1 MRTPLL
7 LALVAVLTTSP
18 GPLGA
23 QARQLSRIARTF
35 ELRPRDARDAQFEDG
50 YRRHLDWHLG
60 AGDRSAWYLWEVTNG
75 ERAGLLVDGTFD
87 HAWSDF
93 DAAVDPKGDR
103 ADNTRNV
110 ESFVQRAASQVWRL
124 RPELGPG
131 GAAGEAPDPPET
143 AMLVVRTEYR
153 LRPGTDSAFARALR
167 SLSGAAGTT
176 RYHVYELLSG
186 GELPTYVLWA
196 PATTWAEAG
205 RFMEATARAPGTLTA
220 LAGWTRSELWRF
232 RADLS
237 ICRSASLRCHRT
249 LPS

>member
-1 MRTPLL
+1 MPTLLL
-7 LALVAVLTTSP
+7 LALVAALTANP
-18 GPLGA
+18 GPLRA
-23 QARQLSRIARTF
+23 QARAPSRIARTF
-35 ELRPRDARDAQFEDG
+35 ELRPRDALDTQFEDG

-75 ERAGLLVDGTFD
+75 ERAGLLVDGTLD

-93 DAAVDPKGDR
+93 DAAADPKGDR
-103 ADNTRNV
+103 ADNARNV
-110 ESFVQRAASQVWRL
+110 EPFVQRAASQVWRL
-124 RPELGPG
+124 RPELGTE
-131 GAAGEAPDPPET
+131 GAAAEAVDAPET
-143 AMLVVRTEYR
+143 AVLAVRTEYR

-167 SLSGAAGTT
+167 ALRSAAGAT

-196 PATTWAEAG
+196 PAATWAEAG
-205 RFMEATARAPGTLTA
+205 RFMEATTQATGALTA

-237 ICRSASLRCHRT
+237 ICRSANSRCHRT